1 MNFLFLILA
10 IFIFDFQLLF
20 AQDYIPSAAEIKQ
33 FGQTKTMM
41 ILEDNPMSDYNH
53 SIKEAATVEW
63 NITPYDFLEWKN
75 FDSHRRDRTLSFL
88 LINKVTVE
96 KDKSNTRYLF
106 MSLLLGGTNR
116 TLSNMPDLCSIPLA
130 YDGANEDTYIYK
142 IGIFLHFIQNHVK
155 LITADPS
162 IAKKNVFQY
171 YNRNIQKL
179 GDKTLYLIPQ
189 ELASDVNTLAKIQKV
204 YKGPV
209 KLVTK
214 DDIQKA
220 IEDKDPNVV
229 FLHKVGPGR
238 NLPNA
243 QCFKILVGA
252 ADAQFYYFDYHA
264 IKAKSPDG
272 FLASDFKK
280 LQKQRK

>member
-1 MNFLFLILA
+1 MKYLILA
-10 IFIFDFQLLF
+10 IVILNFQSFF
-20 AQDYIPSAAEIKQ
+20 AQDYIPSVAEINQ
-33 FGQTKTMM
+33 FQQTKTML
-41 ILEDNPMSDYNH
+41 ILEDNPMSEYNL
-53 SIKEAATVEW
+53 SIKEVAPDEW

-75 FDSHRRDRTLSFL
+75 FETQRRDRTLSFL
-88 LINKVTVE
+88 LLNKVTVE

-116 TLSNMPDLCSIPLA
+116 SLSNMPDLCSIPLA
-130 YDGANEDTYIYK
+130 YDGANEDTYTYK

-155 LITADPS
+155 LITEDPK
-162 IAKKNVFQY
+162 IASKNVFQY

-179 GDKTLYLIPQ
+179 GDKTLYLIAE
-189 ELASDVNTLAKIQKV
+189 ELANDVNTEAKIKQV
-204 YKGPV
+204 YNGAF

-214 DDIQKA
+214 EDIQKA

-238 NLPNA
+238 NRADA

-252 ADAQFYYFDYHA
+252 ADAQFYYFDYHS
-264 IKAKSPDG
+264 INSRSPDG
-272 FLASDFKK
+272 FLASDFRK
-280 LQKQRK
+280 LSRQHR